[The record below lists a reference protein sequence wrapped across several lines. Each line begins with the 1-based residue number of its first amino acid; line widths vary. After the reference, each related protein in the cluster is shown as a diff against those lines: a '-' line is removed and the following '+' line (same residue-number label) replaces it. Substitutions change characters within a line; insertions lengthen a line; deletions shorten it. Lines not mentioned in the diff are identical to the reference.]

1 MRMIAAGPV
10 GPIICKCSAR
20 VYPINGT
27 HIFIYFCAGLFCRLT
42 LQIVYCIYFS
52 SNICLHALHALMHLS
67 GLLDATGRKVFSDMV
82 LLDPNAESDD
92 VATVLA
98 KGAATSGKSRF
109 SAKAKAKAEAT
120 AAAAEAEAAL
130 VRSAVP
136 RTGYGIAKSLG
147 FGGFLIGKKFD
158 PRDDLLSRVP
168 DEIVR
173 SVTAPH
179 ARAALALFPAL
190 RYCLD
195 ITVNRAA
202 VSATMELLALLVDQ
216 NPAVFHH
223 IPDSI
228 LFRLTDLLS
237 VPRLGPE
244 SFDYFS
250 SDPVTNIVSRVTPL
264 KLLAGYDAT
273 IDAELRDRSVELLV
287 KLTALGP
294 DLKRR
299 VGRGRLSVGGR
310 HGINSHLYDAL
321 IAMLT
326 STSGRHDSPHLAGML
341 LSNLAVAPE
350 NRIGMMYVEGRI
362 VDAAGR
368 DSSVANGMCNGV
380 LNHIHG

>member
-1 MRMIAAGPV
+1 MA
-10 GPIICKCSAR
+10 
-20 VYPINGT
+20 
-27 HIFIYFCAGLFCRLT
+27 
-42 LQIVYCIYFS
+42 
-52 SNICLHALHALMHLS
+52 
-67 GLLDATGRKVFSDMV
+67 
-82 LLDPNAESDD
+82 LLDPNVQADD
-92 VATVLA
+92 VVAAAVLP
-98 KGAATSGKSRF
+98 KGSTAGRGK

-120 AAAAEAEAAL
+120 AAAMEAESAL

-136 RTGYGIAKSLG
+136 KSGYGIAKSLG
-147 FGGFLIGKKFD
+147 YGGFLIGKKFD
-158 PRDDLLSRVP
+158 IRDDALSRIP
-168 DEIVR
+168 DE
-173 SVTAPH
+173 SVQPVIAPH

-195 ITVNRAA
+195 ITANRAA

-223 IPDSI
+223 VPDSV

-273 IDAELRDRSVELLV
+273 IDAELRDRSVELLI

-299 VGRGRLSVGGR
+299 VGRGRLSANGR
-310 HGINSHLYDAL
+310 HAINSRLYDAL

-326 STSGRHDSPHLAGML
+326 SGSGRHDSPHLAGML

-350 NRIGMMYVEGRI
+350 NRIGMMYVEGRV

-368 DSSVANGMCNGV
+368 DANVANSVCNGV